1 MQWFKLKFL
10 GSVEYPSLTAV
21 IVNCVEELAR
31 RTCPDWSAGFWNV
44 KKIRK
49 HLRVFSMHRGNF
61 NDRKKKKTVLKTDSR
76 RNLEEFSLLSRLV
89 CIRIWHSA
97 NMGLP

>member
-44 KKIRK
+44 KK
-49 HLRVFSMHRGNF
+49 
-61 NDRKKKKTVLKTDSR
+61 
-76 RNLEEFSLLSRLV
+76 
-89 CIRIWHSA
+89 W
-97 NMGLP
+97 